1 MKIPLR
7 IEEKNI
13 YVKCKIKTNG
23 LSMVF
28 NLARSLTID
37 RIVTEDGHPLAY
49 KRREFEEDFLPPLQQ
64 IEIESNTLDELEVHY
79 HGPLEGR
86 FLYLNEGLI
95 HFSL

>member
-1 MKIPLR
+1 MKIQLR

-13 YVKCKIKTNG
+13 NVKCKIKTNG

-49 KRREFEEDFLPPLQQ
+49 KRREFEEDFFHPFSKLKLKAIHWTNLKSTTTVP
-64 IEIESNTLDELEVHY
+64 SK
-79 HGPLEGR
+79 EGSFISMR
-86 FLYLNEGLI
+86 D
-95 HFSL
+95 